1 MWRKRITIGC
11 LLLLWGGGTV
21 GAGEP
26 VPTADSI
33 VLELPSAPSVS
44 GAVGESDGFYVY
56 ATLGFRLAWSGITVY
71 LNFGVDQLRPY
82 LMDDQG
88 NRLVFDSRLEA
99 LNYLSA
105 RGWELVQVYL
115 DVDDG
120 DSSERYLL
128 RKRLRDFTPQER
140 QIYDN
145 YVRR

>member
-1 MWRKRITIGC
+1 M
-11 LLLLWGGGTV
+11 
-21 GAGEP
+21 
-26 VPTADSI
+26 
-33 VLELPSAPSVS
+33 
-44 GAVGESDGFYVY
+44 
-56 ATLGFRLAWSGITVY
+56 Y